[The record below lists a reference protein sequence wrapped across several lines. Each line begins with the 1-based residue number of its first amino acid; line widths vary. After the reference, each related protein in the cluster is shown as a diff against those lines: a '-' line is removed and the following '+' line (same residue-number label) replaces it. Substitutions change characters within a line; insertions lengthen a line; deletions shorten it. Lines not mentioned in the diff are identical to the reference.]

1 VHKTHF
7 RSLQSINA
15 LEFFMSRMGYALLPS
30 DRRTGDLAVDAQR
43 VFSTSHPMYPK
54 VASAATSNAGKSK
67 APALRSAESK
77 PARFALVKFVITPSW
92 IACTN
97 YMDASLGF
105 RRDVPFREAVI
116 TALCEGDPFL
126 AIAFSKATM
135 SPADLYMTYDPRAV
149 VVCAPKSYETVDF
162 TSHKDWPAA
171 AFGKSAGT
179 LKQISANPIMECLAN
194 G

>member
-1 VHKTHF
+1 MHKTHF

-43 VFSTSHPMYPK
+43 VFSTAHPMYPK
-54 VASAATSNAGKSK
+54 VASVHTAHASKSK
-67 APALRSAESK
+67 DPPPRSTESK
-77 PARFALVKFVITPSW
+77 YSRFALVKFVITPGW

-126 AIAFSKATM
+126 AISFSKATM

-149 VVCAPKSYETVDF
+149 VECSPKSYETVDY
-162 TSHKDWPAA
+162 TALKDWPAA
-171 AFGKSAGT
+171 VLRHRKMLSDDINKEG
-179 LKQISANPIMECLAN
+179 LAN